1 MEINVLI
8 EEGVE
13 AEPAPMDPKKSIRK
27 NEVICLECGKEFKQ
41 LGNRHLKEH
50 GLDAKEYRKKYGFK
64 ARQPLAAKSLSKKRS
79 KTAKALGLGER
90 LQEALQKSRK
100 AKEKP
105 PAEKVKAK
113 APVKKRHTPMV
124 RPARMP
130 TKMILLNFTPLTTSL
145 VSMRPRAVRRLRTST
160 GAKACSPG
168 AYATATQQSS
178 TAVRVNQT
186 AHQDDWQP

>member
-1 MEINVLI
+1 MTKSLTEMAAEIVAAQAGHAAMSAGEMDAALKKAFDALKSIKAI

-27 NEVICLECGKEFKQ
+27 NKVICLECGKEFKQ

-79 KTAKALGLGER
+79 RTAKALGLGER

-105 PAEKVKAK
+105 PAEKAKAK
-113 APVKKRHTPMV
+113 APVKK
-124 RPARMP
+124 
-130 TKMILLNFTPLTTSL
+130 K
-145 VSMRPRAVRRLRTST
+145 
-160 GAKACSPG
+160 AKAKPEP
-168 AYATATQQSS
+168 AKPAKKKVIRRRKKAKTAP
-178 TAVRVNQT
+178 A
-186 AHQDDWQP
+186 

>member
-1 MEINVLI
+1 MTKSLTEMAAEIVAAQAGHAAMTAEEMDAALKKAFDALKSIKAI

-13 AEPAPMDPKKSIRK
+13 AEPTPMDPKKSIRK
-27 NEVICLECGKEFKQ
+27 NKVICLECGKEFKQ

-79 KTAKALGLGER
+79 KTAKAHGLGER

-105 PAEKVKAK
+105 PAEKAKAK
-113 APVKKRHTPMV
+113 APVKK
-124 RPARMP
+124 
-130 TKMILLNFTPLTTSL
+130 K
-145 VSMRPRAVRRLRTST
+145 
-160 GAKACSPG
+160 AKAKP
-168 AYATATQQSS
+168 AKPAQKKVIRRRKKAKTAP
-178 TAVRVNQT
+178 A
-186 AHQDDWQP
+186 